1 MNLIKKI
8 DVIFV
13 LLAGDLEKSQAGSI
27 VFQQNFIKF
36 VTLIQKIVI
45 FAWYVFRHTHCTPV
59 LLTVTPASVSFKSP
73 SVKFKHRAS

>member
-8 DVIFV
+8 DVIFA

-36 VTLIQKIVI
+36 VTLMRKM
-45 FAWYVFRHTHCTPV
+45 
-59 LLTVTPASVSFKSP
+59 
-73 SVKFKHRAS
+73 